1 MDSRILR
8 RCSAAAL
15 ALLLAVPLSG
25 LAQGDYRYPI
35 RDRWIS
41 TVVGTP
47 AQIKAPLPAKE
58 EIPLRKRR
66 VDVFPDREMPEA
78 IWYDGKML
86 YTVAL
91 QKQDA
96 APVMFLIAGTGA
108 AHNGPKNV
116 MMARAFY
123 EQGYHVVSLS
133 SPTYPNF
140 VGSASSTGV
149 PGHVFRDA
157 EDLYRAMEVAWNDA
171 RGSRTATSYSMV
183 GYSLGGLNAAFVA
196 HLDSQRK
203 TFDFERVLLINPPV
217 NLYNSISL
225 LDRMIENIP
234 GGEDNIDLFFN
245 DVLSTFSAVY
255 KREQD
260 DVGFNDDFLVKV
272 FQAFQPKDE
281 ELAALIG
288 LAFRI
293 SSGSMIFTTD
303 VLTDYGFIKPKGYKI
318 DRYESLSPY
327 RQVAYRIGFTDFYH
341 EFFYPFYADEYPDMT
356 RDDFIESM
364 GLASITDFLSSSDN
378 IFVIHNRDDIILAP
392 GEINYFPQV
401 FGDRAKIYPWGG
413 HLGNMEYIE
422 NVMHMVGVFKQ

>member
-1 MDSRILR
+1 MVSGQLR
-8 RCSAAAL
+8 RCIAVML
-15 ALLLAVPLSG
+15 FWMLAVPLSA
-25 LAQGDYRYPI
+25 LAQDDYRYPI

-47 AQIKAPLPAKE
+47 VQIQAPLPARE
-58 EIPLRKRR
+58 DIPLRKRR
-66 VDVFPDREMPEA
+66 VTVFPDREMPKA
-78 IWYDGKML
+78 LWYDGKMI

-91 QKQDA
+91 QKQKA

-108 AHNGPKNV
+108 AHNGPKNL

-123 EQGYHVVSLS
+123 QQGYHVVSLS

-157 EDLYRAMEVAWNDA
+157 EDLYRAMEVAWKDA
-171 RGSRTATSYSMV
+171 RGSRTATTYSLI
-183 GYSLGGLNAAFVA
+183 GYSLGGFNAAFVA
-196 HLDSQRK
+196 HLDKQRK

-234 GGEDNIDLFFN
+234 GGEDNFDVFFN
-245 DVLSTFSAVY
+245 DVMRVFSDIY

-260 DVGFNDDFLVKV
+260 DVGFSEDFLVKV
-272 FQAFQPKDE
+272 FQAYQPKDE

-288 LAFRI
+288 LAFRM
-293 SSGSMIFTTD
+293 SSGSMIFVTD
-303 VLTDYGFIKPKGYKI
+303 LITDYGFIKPKGYQI
-318 DRYESLSPY
+318 DMYESLAPY

-341 EFFYPFYADEYPDMT
+341 EFFYPFYADDYPGMS
-356 RDDFIESM
+356 RDDFIETMS
-364 GLASITDFLSSSDN
+364 LNSITDFLRGADN
-378 IFVIHNRDDIILAP
+378 IFVVHNRDDVILAP
-392 GEINYFPQV
+392 GEINYFPAV
-401 FGDRAKIYPWGG
+401 FGERARIYPWGG

-422 NVMHMVGVFKQ
+422 NVAHMVGVFK

>member
-1 MDSRILR
+1 MLSGHLR
-8 RCSAAAL
+8 RCLAAL
-15 ALLLAVPLSG
+15 LPLLLAAPS
-25 LAQGDYRYPI
+25 LAQMQGEYSFPI

-47 AQIKAPLPAKE
+47 EQIKAPLPDKE
-58 EIPLRKRR
+58 DIPLRKRR
-66 VDVFPDREMPEA
+66 VQVFPDRELPPA
-78 IWYDGKML
+78 LWYRGEMI
-86 YTVAL
+86 YTIAL
-91 QKQDA
+91 QKQKA

-108 AHNGPKNV
+108 AHNGSKNI

-140 VGSASSTGV
+140 VGAASSTGV

-157 EDLYRAMEVAWNDA
+157 EDLYRAMEVAWNDG
-171 RGSRTATSYSMV
+171 RRNRTATSFSLV
-183 GYSLGGLNAAFVA
+183 GYSLGGFNAAFVA
-196 HLDSQRK
+196 HLDNQRR

-234 GGEDNIDLFFN
+234 GGEDNFDAFFN
-245 DVLSTFSAVY
+245 EVMRVFSDIY

-260 DVGFNDDFLVKV
+260 DVGFSDDFLVKV

-293 SSGSMIFTTD
+293 SSGSMIFTSD

-318 DRYESLSPY
+318 DKHESLSPY

-341 EFFYPFYADEYPDMT
+341 EFFYPFYAEEYPGMT
-356 RDDFIESM
+356 RDDFIETMS
-364 GLASITDFLSSSDN
+364 LNSITDFLRSADN
-378 IFVIHNRDDIILAP
+378 IFVMHNKDDVILEP
-392 GEINYFPQV
+392 GEINYFPAV
-401 FGDRAKIYPWGG
+401 FGERAKIYPWGG

-422 NVMHMVGVFKQ
+422 NVAHMVGVFQQ

>member
-1 MDSRILR
+1 MLSRSIR
-8 RCSAAAL
+8 RGVVVAI
-15 ALLLAVPLSG
+15 ALLIAAPLSA

-35 RDRWIS
+35 VDRWVS

-47 AQIKAPLPAKE
+47 SQIKAPLPPADS
-58 EIPLRKRR
+58 IPLRKRR
-66 VDVFPDREMPEA
+66 VTVFPDRDMPEA
-78 IWYDGKML
+78 LWYDGKML

-108 AHNGPKNV
+108 SHNGSKNL

-133 SPTYPNF
+133 SPTWPNF

-149 PGHVFRDA
+149 PGHVFKDA

-171 RGSRTATSYSMV
+171 RGRRTATSYSLV

-225 LDRMIENIP
+225 LDRMIKNIP
-234 GGEDNIDLFFN
+234 GGEDNFDVFFN
-245 DVLSTFSAVY
+245 DVMRVFSDIY

-260 DVGFNDDFLVKV
+260 DVGFSDDFLVKV
-272 FQAFQPKDE
+272 FQARQPKDE

-288 LAFRI
+288 LAFRM

-303 VLTDYGFIKPKGYKI
+303 VITDYGFIKPKGYTI
-318 DRYESLSPY
+318 DMYESLTPY

-341 EFFYPFYADEYPDMT
+341 EFFYPFYADEYPGMS
-356 RDDFIESM
+356 RDDFIETM
-364 GLASITDFLSSSDN
+364 GLSSITDFLREADN
-378 IFVIHNRDDIILAP
+378 IFVMHNMDDVILAP
-392 GEINYFPQV
+392 GEINYFPAV

-422 NVMHMVGVFKQ
+422 NVAHMVGVFK

>member
-1 MDSRILR
+1 MESRPLR
-8 RCSAAAL
+8 RWATATL
-15 ALLLAVPLSG
+15 ALLLCAPLSA
-25 LAQGDYRYPI
+25 LAQSEYSFPI

-47 AQIKAPLPAKE
+47 MQIKAPLPDKE
-58 EIPLRKRR
+58 DIPLRKRR
-66 VDVFPDREMPEA
+66 VDVFPDRQVPPA
-78 IWYDGKML
+78 IWYDGEMI

-91 QKQDA
+91 QRQTA

-108 AHNGPKNV
+108 SHNGPKNT
-116 MMARAFY
+116 MMARAFF

-133 SPTYPNF
+133 SPTWPNF

-171 RGSRTATSYSMV
+171 RGRRTATSFSLV

-203 TFDFERVLLINPPV
+203 TFNFERVLLINPPV

-234 GGEDNIDLFFN
+234 GGEDNFDQFFN
-245 DVLSTFSAVY
+245 QVLSVFSDVY

-288 LAFRI
+288 LAFRL
-293 SSGSMIFTTD
+293 SSGSMIFTSD
-303 VLTDYGFIKPKGYKI
+303 LLTDYGFIKPRGYKI
-318 DRYESLSPY
+318 DRYESLTPY

-341 EFFYPFYADEYPDMT
+341 EFFYPFYADDYPGMS
-356 RDDFIESM
+356 RDDFIDKMS
-364 GLASITDFLSSSDN
+364 LASIADFLRSSDN
-378 IFVIHNRDDIILAP
+378 IYVMHNKDDIILEP
-392 GEINYFPQV
+392 GEINFFPAV

-422 NVMHMVGVFKQ
+422 NVAHMVGVFKQ